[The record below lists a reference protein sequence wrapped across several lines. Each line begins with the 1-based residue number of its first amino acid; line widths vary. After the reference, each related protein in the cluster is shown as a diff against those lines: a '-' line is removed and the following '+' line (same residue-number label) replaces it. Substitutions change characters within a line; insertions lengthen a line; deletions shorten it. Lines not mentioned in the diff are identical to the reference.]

1 MYPSDAAG
9 VILQTTESSAG
20 EKSPLGARRAKIEE
34 GVAAYAFALDD
45 GGEGDGIVG
54 SDGKVWVERQSGDA
68 AAAAN
73 VPPPGAAS
81 PIAATA
87 CGVRRVVLDAEDR
100 GLRPGATPRSARVV
114 PASLSSIFSEKRPKM
129 PPVVAALSA
138 STIRERR

>member
-54 SDGKVWVERQSGDA
+54 SDGKVWVSGKAAMRPPRRMSRRQA
-68 AAAAN
+68 
-73 VPPPGAAS
+73 PPRRSRRRRA
-81 PIAATA
+81 A
-87 CGVRRVVLDAEDR
+87 CGVSFSTRKTAAS
-100 GLRPGATPRSARVV
+100 G
-114 PASLSSIFSEKRPKM
+114 PAQHR
-129 PPVVAALSA
+129 AQ
-138 STIRERR
+138 RESCRHR